1 VIYPNIHYSIC
12 AIPYKPNN
20 HAPDHEGKGA
30 IAVKIHLLPWNLSIC
45 QPGSREIPDLDIFF
59 LCQTDEE
66 ISLVC
71 WTEHVPEKTLS
82 REDGWKAFR
91 VDGPLDF
98 SLIGIIHKPFFLGKR
113 NNQRNQK

>member
-1 VIYPNIHYSIC
+1 M
-12 AIPYKPNN
+12 
-20 HAPDHEGKGA
+20 
-30 IAVKIHLLPWNLSIC
+30 KIHLLPWNLSIC

-71 WTEHVPEKTLS
+71 RTEHVPEKTLS

-91 VDGPLDF
+91 IDGPLDF
-98 SLIGIIHKPFFLGKR
+98 SLIGILSNISTVLANAGIGIFVVSTYNTDYILVKAENAEKARTALEAAGHEVY
-113 NNQRNQK
+113 